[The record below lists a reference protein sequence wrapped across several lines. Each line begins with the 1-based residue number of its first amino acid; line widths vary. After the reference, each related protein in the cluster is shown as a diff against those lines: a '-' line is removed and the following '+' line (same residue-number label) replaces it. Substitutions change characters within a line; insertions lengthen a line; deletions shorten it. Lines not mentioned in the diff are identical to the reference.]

1 VNITAIRITTSTS
14 PEYPAS
20 LQQFLGDNAPES
32 FTTSGNFELLS
43 HRKLAIFSS
52 STCPASLL
60 PEFDRTFGG
69 VSDPQTAVISGFHS
83 EAEKHCL
90 NILLDCHQPVIIAP
104 ARSLDRMRVRLEYK
118 EPLENGRLLFASFF
132 KTHRHRSEI
141 DLAIRRNR
149 YVAAL
154 ADRILIVH
162 APAESKTEQLCRELI
177 SWGKPVYTLESEA
190 NHNLFKLGVKPI
202 TAR

>member
-1 VNITAIRITTSTS
+1 
-14 PEYPAS
+14 

-43 HRKLAIFSS
+43 HSKLAIFSS
-52 STCPASLL
+52 NTCPKSLF
-60 PEFDRTFGG
+60 PELELTIKRINDPERTIIG
-69 VSDPQTAVISGFHS
+69 GFHS
-83 EAEKHCL
+83 DAEKHCL
-90 NILLDCHQPVIIAP
+90 NILLDCSQPVIIAP
-104 ARSLDRMRVRLEYK
+104 ARSLDRMRVRAEYQ
-118 EPLENGRLLFASFF
+118 EPLQNGRLLFAGFF

-190 NHNLFKLGVKPI
+190 NHNLFNLGVKPI